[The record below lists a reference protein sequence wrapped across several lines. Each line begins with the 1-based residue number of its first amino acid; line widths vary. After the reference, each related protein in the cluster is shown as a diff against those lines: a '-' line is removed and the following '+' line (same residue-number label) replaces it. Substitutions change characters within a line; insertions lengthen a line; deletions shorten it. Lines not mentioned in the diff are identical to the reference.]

1 MKNIDKINAV
11 YRKINAKALYLTTKS
26 NTLYKKIKK
35 FRYNRYIHNINK
47 TSNTSKTSNVSKT
60 NKTNRNIIKFMRDQ
74 RMRKK
79 LALNRQSN
87 KNILRQVRSK
97 NSSNKNCSKG

>member
-47 TSNTSKTSNVSKT
+47 FTINS
-60 NKTNRNIIKFMRDQ
+60 IK
-74 RMRKK
+74 KK
-79 LALNRQSN
+79 
-87 KNILRQVRSK
+87 ILLK
-97 NSSNKNCSKG
+97 I

>member
-11 YRKINAKALYLTTKS
+11 YRKINDKALYLTTKS

-47 TSNTSKTSNVSKT
+47 FTINS
-60 NKTNRNIIKFMRDQ
+60 IK
-74 RMRKK
+74 KK
-79 LALNRQSN
+79 
-87 KNILRQVRSK
+87 ILLK
-97 NSSNKNCSKG
+97 I

>member
-47 TSNTSKTSNVSKT
+47 FTINS
-60 NKTNRNIIKFMRDQ
+60 IK
-74 RMRKK
+74 KK
-79 LALNRQSN
+79 
-87 KNILRQVRSK
+87 I
-97 NSSNKNCSKG
+97 